1 MQGTGS
7 PSAIV
12 VASDLAIALSACA
25 IAGAIVLVVHRRRD
39 AAGLGWLLPF
49 TAFLLA
55 IGGEHVVDV
64 WRAWRSTAIVDSISA
79 VAALVAVATAAW
91 LAMRLPLAL
100 RTPTSDERHEEQLQ
114 AQRRRHEQMQRVNA
128 ELEARMAERTR
139 ELERSNRELERSNR
153 ELEQFAYVASHDLR
167 EPLRMVTSYTNLLAR
182 RYHGRLD
189 ASADEFIGYALEG
202 CERMRQLI
210 HDVLEYSRVDRQ
222 HKPEPVALEQAL
234 AAACDDLA
242 VSIETSDAC
251 ITHDA
256 LPTIECTRSQLV
268 QLLENLLSNAI
279 KYRGEEPP
287 RIHVAATRRDDEV
300 VLSVRDNGIGID
312 MRHAERV
319 FGMFQRLHTR
329 GTYPGTG
336 MGLAMCKKIV
346 EVHRGRIWVES
357 RPNEGA
363 TFYCA
368 FPVASTGASAR
379 SDGGGRH

>member
-1 MQGTGS
+1 MVQ
-7 PSAIV
+7 V
-12 VASDLAIALSACA
+12 AIALAACLV
-25 IAGAIVLVVHRRRD
+25 AGAFVLLVQRRRD
-39 AAGLGWLLPF
+39 GARPGDA
-49 TAFLLA
+49 
-55 IGGEHVVDV
+55 
-64 WRAWRSTAIVDSISA
+64 
-79 VAALVAVATAAW
+79 
-91 LAMRLPLAL
+91 
-100 RTPTSDERHEEQLQ
+100 RHEEELR
-114 AQRRRHEQMQRVNA
+114 AQRRSHEEMMRVNA
-128 ELEARMAERTR
+128 ELEASMAERTR
-139 ELERSNRELERSNR
+139 ELERSNRELARSNR

-182 RYHGRLD
+182 RYQGRLD
-189 ASADEFIGYALEG
+189 ARADEFIGYMLEG

-222 HKPEPVALEQAL
+222 HQPESVDVEQAL

-242 VSIETSDAC
+242 VAIETSDAS

-256 LPTIECTRSQLV
+256 LPQIECTRSQLV

-279 KYRGEEPP
+279 KYRGDRSP
-287 RIHVAATRRDDEV
+287 RIHVSAAEHPDEV
-300 VLSVRDNGIGID
+300 VLSVHDNGIGID

-357 RPNEGA
+357 TPGKGA
-363 TFYCA
+363 TFRCA
-368 FPVASTGASAR
+368 FPCALLRHDAR
-379 SDGGGRH
+379 GRR